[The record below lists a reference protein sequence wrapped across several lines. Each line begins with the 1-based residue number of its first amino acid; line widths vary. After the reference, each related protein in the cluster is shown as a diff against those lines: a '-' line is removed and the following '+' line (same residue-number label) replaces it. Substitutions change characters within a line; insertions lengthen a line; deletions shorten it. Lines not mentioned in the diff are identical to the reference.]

1 MDKMISVHDTFLEQ
15 PSSGTQKQ
23 PSSGMLK
30 IKRLEC
36 QITQSFEKKVDFS
49 ERRNIVDSKAV
60 ILQIQLIASVF
71 WDIKENDMD
80 ISK

>member
-1 MDKMISVHDTFLEQ
+1 MDKMISAHDTFLE
-15 PSSGTQKQ
+15 Q

-71 WDIKENDMD
+71 
-80 ISK
+80 

>member
-1 MDKMISVHDTFLEQ
+1 
-15 PSSGTQKQ
+15 
-23 PSSGMLK
+23 
-30 IKRLEC
+30 
-36 QITQSFEKKVDFS
+36 VDFS